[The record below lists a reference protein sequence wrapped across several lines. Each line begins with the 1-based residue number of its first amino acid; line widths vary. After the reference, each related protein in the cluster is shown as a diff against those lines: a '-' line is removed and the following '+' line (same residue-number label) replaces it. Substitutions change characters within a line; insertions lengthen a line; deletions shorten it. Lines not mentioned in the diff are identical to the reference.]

1 MAKIWNLLPQP
12 TNNEIETI
20 QNALSI
26 PHHFAKILAQRGFQT
41 FDQAKDFF
49 RPSWEHTHNPFLMKN
64 MDKAVERLNQAIN
77 SNEKI
82 LLFGDY
88 DVDGTTAV
96 SVMWNV
102 LIDYHGRLDYYIPD
116 RYAEG
121 YGISFQGID
130 YAKETRVSLIIALDC
145 GIRAI
150 DKVNYAR
157 ELGIDFIICDHHQQ
171 GEEIPDTI
179 VLDPLQKDCSYPF
192 KGLSGCGVGF
202 KLLQALFE
210 TNNWGTEVLHQQLD
224 LLAISIGADIVP
236 VTDENR
242 IFCTYGLEVL
252 NKNPRLGIR
261 ALVQLAKREFPLL
274 LTDVVFV
281 IAPRINAAGRIQSGI
296 KSVELMIS
304 TDAEAVNTI
313 ARSIDTDNEE
323 RKELDAQITFE
334 ALQQIEEDATFT
346 SKKTTVVF
354 HPEWHKGVIGIVAS
368 RLIETHYRPTI
379 VLTQSN
385 GKLTGSAR
393 SIKGVDIHE
402 ALTRCEDVLEQFG
415 GHTFAAGMTLLPE
428 NLETFINRFD
438 TAVTQLLDEPIV
450 DEIITVDTE
459 ISFDDIFLPT
469 ENPKEF
475 PKLGRLI
482 GQMEPFGPGNMKPLF
497 MTKNCIVC
505 DATLLKGE
513 HLKLLL
519 KEGNRELILPA
530 IGFRMPELYD
540 LARSGCTIDIVYTLD
555 ANTWNNKTTVQLML
569 KNIRKSE
576 RG

>member
-12 TNNEIETI
+12 TNNEIKTI

-26 PHHFAKILAQRGFQT
+26 PHHFAKILTQRGFQS

-102 LIDYHGRLDYYIPD
+102 LNDYHGRLDYYIPD

-130 YAKETRVSLIIALDC
+130 YAKETEVGLIIALDC

-157 ELGIDFIICDHHQQ
+157 ELGIDFIICDHHQP

-192 KGLSGCGVGF
+192 KGLSGCSVGF

-242 IFCTYGLEVL
+242 IFCAYGLEVL

-313 ARSIDTDNEE
+313 AKSIDTDNEE

-346 SKKTTVVF
+346 SKKTTIVF

-428 NLETFINRFD
+428 NLEAFMHRFD

-459 ISFDDIFLPT
+459 ISFDDIFLPA

-519 KEGNRELILPA
+519 KEGNRELMLPA

-540 LARSGCTIDIVYTLD
+540 LAHSGCAIDIVYTLD

-569 KNIRKSE
+569 KDIRKSE
-576 RG
+576 RV

>member
-1 MAKIWNLLPQP
+1 MSKIWNLLPQP
-12 TNNEIETI
+12 TSSEIHNI
-20 QNALSI
+20 QSALNI
-26 PHHFAKILAQRGFQT
+26 PTQFAKILTQRGFQT
-41 FDQAKDFF
+41 FEQAKDFF
-49 RPSWEHTHNPFLMKN
+49 RPSWEQTHDPFLMKN
-64 MDKAVERLNQAIN
+64 MGDAVEHLNRAIQ

-96 SVMWNV
+96 AVMWNV

-130 YAKETRVSLIIALDC
+130 YAKETGVTLIIALDC

-150 DKVNYAR
+150 EKVNYAKT
-157 ELGIDFIICDHHQQ
+157 LGIDFIICDHHQP

-179 VLDPLQKDCSYPF
+179 VLDPLQKGCTYPF

-202 KLLQALFE
+202 KLLQALFQ
-210 TNNWGTEVLHQQLD
+210 TNKWGTEILHQQLD

-242 IFCTYGLEVL
+242 IFCAYGLEVL
-252 NKNPRLGIR
+252 NKSPRLGIK

-304 TDAEAVNTI
+304 TDSDAVNTI
-313 ARSIDTDNEE
+313 SKSIDTDNEE

-334 ALQQIEEDATFT
+334 ALQQIEEDASFT

-379 VLTQSN
+379 VLTESN

-393 SIKGVDIHE
+393 SIKGIDIHE

-428 NLETFINRFD
+428 NLDTFIHRFD
-438 TAVTQLLDEPIV
+438 TAVHQLLEEPIV
-450 DEIITVDTE
+450 DETITIDTE
-459 ISFDDIFLPT
+459 ISFDDIFLPD
-469 ENPKEF
+469 EDNKVF

-497 MTKNCIVC
+497 VTKNCVVC

-519 KEGNRELILPA
+519 KEGKREFILSA

-540 LARSGCTIDIVYTLD
+540 LARSGGAIDIVYTLD
-555 ANTWNNKTTVQLML
+555 ANTWNKKTTLQLMI
-569 KNIRKSE
+569 KDIKKSDS
-576 RG
+576 

>member
-1 MAKIWNLLPQP
+1 MSKIWNLLPQSTSSEIHNIQSALNIP
-12 TNNEIETI
+12 T
-20 QNALSI
+20 Q
-26 PHHFAKILAQRGFQT
+26 FAKILTQRGFQT
-41 FDQAKDFF
+41 FEQAKDFF
-49 RPSWEHTHNPFLMKN
+49 RPSWEQTHDPFLMKN
-64 MDKAVERLNQAIN
+64 MVDAVERLNRAIH

-96 SVMWNV
+96 AVMWNV

-130 YAKETRVSLIIALDC
+130 YAKETGVTLIIALDC
-145 GIRAI
+145 GIRAV
-150 DKVNYAR
+150 DKVNYAK
-157 ELGIDFIICDHHQQ
+157 ELGIDFIICDHHQP
-171 GEEIPDTI
+171 GEEIPNTI
-179 VLDPLQKDCSYPF
+179 VLDPLQKGCAYPF
-192 KGLSGCGVGF
+192 MGLSGCGVGF
-202 KLLQALFE
+202 KLLQALFQ
-210 TNNWGTEVLHQQLD
+210 TNKWGTEILHQQLD

-242 IFCTYGLEVL
+242 IFCAHGLEVL
-252 NKNPRLGIR
+252 NKNPRLGIK
-261 ALVQLAKREFPLL
+261 ALVELAKREFPLL

-304 TDAEAVNTI
+304 TDSDAVNTI
-313 ARSIDTDNEE
+313 SKSIDTDNEE

-334 ALQQIEEDATFT
+334 ALQQIEEDASFT

-379 VLTQSN
+379 VLTESN

-393 SIKGVDIHE
+393 SIKGIDIHE

-428 NLETFINRFD
+428 NLDTFIHRFD
-438 TAVTQLLDEPIV
+438 TAVHQLLEEPIV
-450 DEIITVDTE
+450 DETITIDTE
-459 ISFDDIFLPT
+459 ISFDDIFLPD
-469 ENPKEF
+469 EDNKVF

-497 MTKNCIVC
+497 VTKNCVVC

-519 KEGNRELILPA
+519 KEGKREFILSA

-540 LARSGCTIDIVYTLD
+540 LARSGGAIDIVYTLD
-555 ANTWNNKTTVQLML
+555 ANTWNKKTTLQLMI
-569 KNIRKSE
+569 KDIKKSDS
-576 RG
+576 